1 MIRAIAI
8 DDEPLALRV
17 IESYCRKVA
26 FIELLQTF
34 TKPSEALMVLE
45 NTEVDLIFLDIEMPN
60 ILGTD
65 FYNSLS
71 SKPLVIF
78 TTAYSEYAVAGF
90 NLNAV
95 DFLLKPFN
103 FDRFAQAAEKAQNMA
118 NMTQPSDLDKANYI
132 YVKSDYS
139 LIKIAVDQIDYLEGL
154 DDYLK
159 IHLQDKK
166 PVVTR
171 MTMKSMTEL
180 LRPYQFLRI
189 HRSYIVPSSKIER
202 IKNKQV
208 QIGDIMLPISK
219 SYEEEVMQMFTKEG

>member
-1 MIRAIAI
+1 MRAIAI

-17 IESYCRKVA
+17 VESYCRKVA

-34 TKPSEALMVLE
+34 TKPSEAQQFLDKNE
-45 NTEVDLIFLDIEMPN
+45 IDLIFLDIEMPN
-60 ILGTD
+60 VLGTD
-65 FYNSLS
+65 FYNSLTH
-71 SKPLVIF
+71 KPLVIF

-95 DFLLKPFN
+95 DYLLKPFN

-118 NMTQPSDLDKANYI
+118 KVAAPVDNDKNNYI

-139 LIKIAVDQIDYLEGL
+139 LIKIAVDQIEYLEGL

-159 IHLQDKK
+159 IHLGDKK

-180 LRPYQFLRI
+180 LRPYMFIRI
-189 HRSYIVPSSKIER
+189 HRSYIVPSGKIER

-208 QIGDIMLPISK
+208 QIGEVMLPISK
-219 SYEEEVMQMFTKEG
+219 SYEDEVMQIFTKE